1 MSGLTNIVSAC
12 TVTFRGS
19 RLQAGRGA
27 GRPGGP
33 TLPRDR
39 GVITALIPLCG
50 RLIRLL
56 VSIPCGPDGHWFSLG
71 YGNFQKAL

>member
-1 MSGLTNIVSAC
+1 MLARSPSRAVA
-12 TVTFRGS
+12 S
-19 RLQAGRGA
+19 RLAVELAGPGA
-27 GRPGGP
+27 PPMP